1 MVKIM
6 ATADRK
12 EREKEQ
18 RKNAIIDAA
27 EKLFFSRGFDNVS
40 MEEIAKEVELGKG
53 TLYLYFKNKD
63 SLFFAITLRKMR
75 KMHEILVE
83 CVELKISGREKYRL
97 IGKKYFEFVRE
108 NKEYYRMICATGP
121 KLFRKKEN
129 DDMKALMEQLK
140 DDFFLSRD
148 VLKEGVEDG
157 TIRNDID
164 PFEMSFIMNLMC
176 NSVICMDPNY
186 KKIMEIGGINYDQ
199 FVKDF
204 LLFIGNALDK
214 RPDADERSLD
224 GSAIDKP

>member
-40 MEEIAKEVELGKG
+40 MEELAKEVELGKG
-53 TLYLYFKNKD
+53 TLYLYFKSKD
-63 SLFFAITLRKMR
+63 ALFFAIILRKMDEL
-75 KMHEILVE
+75 HEIFQE
-83 CVELKISGREKYRL
+83 CADLKVSGREKSKL
-97 IGKKYFEFVRE
+97 MGKRYFEFVHE
-108 NKEYYRMICATGP
+108 NKEYYRMICANGP

-129 DDMKALMEQLK
+129 DDMKLVMEQMK
-140 DDFFLSRD
+140 EDFFLNRD

-164 PFEMSFIMNLMC
+164 PFEMAFIMNLMC
-176 NSVICMDPNY
+176 SSVICMDPNW
-186 KKIMEIGGINYDQ
+186 KKVLEAGGISYDQ

-204 LLFIGNALDK
+204 LLFISNALDK
-214 RPDADERSLD
+214 RPDVDERSLD
-224 GSAIDKP
+224 GSSIDKP

>member
-6 ATADRK
+6 ATTDRK

-27 EKLFFSRGFDNVS
+27 EKLFFSRGFDSVS

-75 KMHEILVE
+75 KLHEIFVE
-83 CVELKISGREKYRL
+83 CVELKISGREKSRL
-97 IGKKYFEFVRE
+97 MGKKYFEFVQE
-108 NKEYYRMICATGP
+108 NQEYYRMICAFGP

-129 DDMKALMEQLK
+129 EDMKAVMEQIKEDL
-140 DDFFLSRD
+140 FLSRD
-148 VLKEGVEDG
+148 VLREGMEDG

-164 PFEMSFIMNLMC
+164 PLEMASIMNLMC
-176 NSVICMDPNY
+176 NSIICLDPNW
-186 KKIMEIGGINYDQ
+186 KKMLEAGGISYDR
-199 FVKDF
+199 FVKNF
-204 LLFIGNALDK
+204 LLFIGNAIDK
-214 RPDADERSLD
+214 RPASNEANLGDSI
-224 GSAIDKP
+224 IDKH